1 VISPPKTDLNTMR
14 RFIDEYF
21 KHAALNLGQAL
32 QGIRYF
38 HSHPDA
44 DKQAERGSA
53 RHLMLSCRM
62 RAKRVV
68 NDLFFA
74 AIPPQWHHSRAEL
87 AQMTEISSAL
97 WFQYGYCAWRF
108 DETGQPKPDLP
119 PNVDR
124 RWDPRCE

>member
-1 VISPPKTDLNTMR
+1 MR
-14 RFIDEYF
+14 RFAEEYF

-44 DKQAERGSA
+44 DRQSEPGSV
-53 RHLMLSCRM
+53 RHLLLSCGIRS
-62 RAKRVV
+62 KRVL

-74 AIPPQWHHSRAEL
+74 AIPSHWHHTPSEL
-87 AQMTEISSAL
+87 AQMTDIPASL

-108 DETGQPKPDLP
+108 DDSGKPKQPLP
-119 PNVDR
+119 PDVDR
-124 RWDPRCE
+124 RWDPRCK